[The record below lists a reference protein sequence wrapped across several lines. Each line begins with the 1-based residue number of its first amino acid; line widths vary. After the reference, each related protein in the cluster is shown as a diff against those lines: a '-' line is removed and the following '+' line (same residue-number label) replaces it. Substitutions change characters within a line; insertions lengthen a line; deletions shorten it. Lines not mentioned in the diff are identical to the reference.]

1 MLFGEIITYI
11 YSAHTRENYKKIL
24 MTKDNYKLTYA
35 RERTL
40 IEAAEGLSADVSK
53 IHMCEKNI
61 PKTDYRFSV

>member
-40 IEAAEGLSADVSK
+40 IEAAEGLSANVSK